1 MPLLGQTRLI
11 SSCRGLQG
19 CFKVYV
25 QTLGQ
30 GDEGEEGVT
39 CFLCQILIDLDPL
52 MSEVAGEKDL
62 FYQFVHLR
70 DEVNGVNLGTV
81 IQRVLA
87 NVAAHLILYQHQ
99 LSWDVLLE
107 TVAREG
113 HDQRLS
119 LAQIAPKLRDG
130 CHGGG

>member
-1 MPLLGQTRLI
+1 MPLFGHTHLI
-11 SSCRGLQG
+11 FLYRGLQG
-19 CFKVYV
+19 CFNVYV

-30 GDEGEEGVT
+30 GDEGEEGIT
-39 CFLCQILIDLDPL
+39 RFLCQILVALDPPL
-52 MSEVAGEKDL
+52 SKVAGEKDL
-62 FYQFVHLR
+62 FYQFAHLR
-70 DEVNGVNLGTV
+70 DEVKSVNLGTV
-81 IQRVLA
+81 IQRVPA

-99 LSWDVLLE
+99 LCYDVLLE

-130 CHGGG
+130 CDGGG